1 MCLSGNGPMNKRT
14 SFEAYV
20 RGKNN
25 KRNDNWI
32 FCAFQTFTV
41 FYSYV
46 HKVFYELNSNVHETH
61 KRNKSCVETTVQ
73 FVE

>member
-20 RGKNN
+20 CGKNN

-32 FCAFQTFTV
+32 FYAFRTFTV

-46 HKVFYELNSNVHETH
+46 HKVFYELNTNVHETH